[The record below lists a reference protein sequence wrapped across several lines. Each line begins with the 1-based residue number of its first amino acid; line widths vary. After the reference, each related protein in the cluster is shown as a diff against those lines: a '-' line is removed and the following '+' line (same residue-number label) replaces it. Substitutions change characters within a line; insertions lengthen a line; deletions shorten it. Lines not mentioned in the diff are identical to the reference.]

1 MKGMCNT
8 LKMKEMKKSIAIM
21 MLVLVGITTMAQTS
35 VWDGSRAVW
44 TRGNGTAS
52 SPYLIESAQNLA
64 FLAYMVNKGFDT
76 EGLYFRLI
84 TDIDLNGSEDQK
96 WVPIG
101 LYDRW
106 FDDDGCDRGNQG
118 SVSGY
123 NPKTVFR
130 GHFDGGEHSISNIY
144 VDLEAYDSGVGL
156 FGCVEGKRDGQ
167 DVEPA
172 VIENVFVTSGYVTG
186 ALCGGIVGNGSTTT
200 SVLRCWNGA
209 TVVSNDSRAGGIV
222 GSNAYQVYNCYNIG
236 SISGQYAGGIV
247 GFGTAEIAEC
257 YNNGEVSGTYSGG
270 IYGYSLQTKATINN
284 CYNTGSIF
292 ADGEVPST
300 FPAGP
305 AAGGIAG
312 FLFRGNCVITNCY
325 NVGTVSSTED
335 AGCIVAYGN
344 STTLENNYYI
354 NTCSA
359 GGEGVALSEDY
370 MRSQDFVDCLN
381 GRISDLVWALDE
393 DYINDGFPILMED
406 NLAVADVSETAFN
419 VYPNPTNG
427 IVKIEGVK
435 VSQVQVY
442 NILGQPVST
451 FTNAKE
457 INMKDLPKG
466 IYLLRITDKEG
477 NSYLE
482 KIVKE

>member
-1 MKGMCNT
+1 MSND
-8 LKMKEMKKSIAIM
+8 LILNKMKRLYIM
-21 MLVLVGITTMAQTS
+21 MMLLLTGVIVEAQTS

-44 TRGNGTAS
+44 TRGNGTES

-76 EGLYFRLI
+76 EGLYFRLT

-106 FDDDGCDRGNQG
+106 FNDDGCDRGNQG
-118 SVSGY
+118 SVSGF

-167 DVEPA
+167 NVEPA

-186 ALCGGIVGNGSTTT
+186 LICGGIVGNGSTTT

-247 GFGTAEIAEC
+247 GFGTAEIEEC

-270 IYGYSLQTKATINN
+270 IYGFSLQTKATINN

-325 NVGTVSSTED
+325 NVGTVSSTAD
-335 AGCIVAYGN
+335 AGCILAYGN

-354 NTCSA
+354 NTCNA
-359 GGEGVALSEDY
+359 GGEGTALSEDY

-381 GRISDLVWALDE
+381 SNNSNPVWIRDV
-393 DYINDGFPILMED
+393 DNINDGFPILEGGIFS
-406 NLAVADVSETAFN
+406 VADGSETAFN
-419 VYPNPTNG
+419 VYPNPTDG
-427 IVKIEGVK
+427 IVNIEGVK
-435 VSQVQVY
+435 VAQVQVY
-442 NILGQPVST
+442 NILGQPVRT
-451 FTNAKE
+451 FTNANE
-457 INMKDLPKG
+457 IHMKDLPNG
-466 IYLLRITDKEG
+466 VYLLRITDKEG
-477 NSYLE
+477 NTFSE
-482 KIVKE
+482 RIVKE

>member
-1 MKGMCNT
+1 MSND
-8 LKMKEMKKSIAIM
+8 LILNKMKRLYIM
-21 MLVLVGITTMAQTS
+21 MMLLLTGVIVEAQTS

-44 TRGNGTAS
+44 TRGNGTES

-76 EGLYFRLI
+76 EGLYFRLT

-106 FDDDGCDRGNQG
+106 FNDDGCDRGNQG
-118 SVSGY
+118 SVSGF

-247 GFGTAEIAEC
+247 GFGTAEIEEC

-270 IYGYSLQTKATINN
+270 IYGFSLQTKATINN

-325 NVGTVSSTED
+325 NVGTVSSTAD
-335 AGCIVAYGN
+335 AGCILAYGN

-354 NTCSA
+354 NTCNA
-359 GGEGVALSEDY
+359 GGEGTALSEDY

-381 GRISDLVWALDE
+381 SNNSNPVWIRDV
-393 DYINDGFPILMED
+393 DNINDGFPILEGGIFS
-406 NLAVADVSETAFN
+406 VADGSETAFN
-419 VYPNPTNG
+419 VYPNPTDG
-427 IVKIEGVK
+427 IVNIEGVK
-435 VSQVQVY
+435 VAQVQVY
-442 NILGQPVST
+442 NILGQPVRT
-451 FTNAKE
+451 FTNANE
-457 INMKDLPKG
+457 IHMKDLPNG
-466 IYLLRITDKEG
+466 VYLLRITDKEG
-477 NSYLE
+477 NTFSE
-482 KIVKE
+482 RIVKE

>member
-1 MKGMCNT
+1 MSND
-8 LKMKEMKKSIAIM
+8 LILNKMKRLYIM
-21 MLVLVGITTMAQTS
+21 MMLLLTGIIVEAQTS

-76 EGLYFRLI
+76 EGLYFRLT

-101 LYDRW
+101 LYNKW
-106 FDDDGCDRGNQG
+106 FNEDGCDRGDQG
-118 SVSGY
+118 SGSGY
-123 NPKTVFR
+123 SPKTIFR
-130 GHFDGGEHSISNIY
+130 GHFDGGEHCISNIY

-156 FGCVEGKRDGQ
+156 FGYAEGKKDGQ

-172 VIENVFVTSGYVTG
+172 VIENVFVTSGYITG
-186 ALCGGIVGNGSTTT
+186 VICGGIVGNGSTTT

-236 SISGQYAGGIV
+236 NISGQYAGGIV

-344 STTLENNYYI
+344 STTLENIYYI
-354 NTCSA
+354 NTCNE

-370 MRSQDFVDCLN
+370 MRTQEFVDLLN
-381 GRISDLVWALDE
+381 GRNRDQAWALDV
-393 DYINDGFPILMED
+393 DNINDGFPILEED
-406 NLAVADVSETAFN
+406 NLAIVDRSETVFTI
-419 VYPNPTNG
+419 YPNPAQGQFT
-427 IVKIEGVK
+427 VEGTGRMT
-435 VSQVQVY
+435 VS
-442 NILGQPVST
+442 NLLGQIILT
-451 FTNAKE
+451 KE
-457 INMKDLPKG
+457 IDGKTILELPCGMYFVK
-466 IYLLRITDKEG
+466 LG
-477 NSYLE
+477 NE
-482 KIVKE
+482 TRKIVVE

>member
-1 MKGMCNT
+1 MSND
-8 LKMKEMKKSIAIM
+8 LILNKMKRLYIM
-21 MLVLVGITTMAQTS
+21 MMLLLMGVIVEAQTS
-35 VWDGSRAVW
+35 VWDGSRTVW
-44 TRGNGTAS
+44 TSGNGTAS

-76 EGLYFRLI
+76 EGLYFRLT

-101 LYDRW
+101 LYNKW

-118 SVSGY
+118 SVSGF
-123 NPKTVFR
+123 NPNTVFR

-144 VDLEAYDSGVGL
+144 VDLAYTGYGGGL
-156 FGCVEGKRDGQ
+156 FGCVEGKRNGQ

-186 ALCGGIVGNGSTTT
+186 VICGGIVGNGSTTT

-325 NVGTVSSTED
+325 NVGTVSSTVD
-335 AGCIVAYGN
+335 AGCILAYGN

-354 NTCSA
+354 NTCSE
-359 GGEGVALSEDY
+359 GGEGTALSEDY

-381 GRISDLVWALDE
+381 SNNSNPVWIRDV
-393 DYINDGFPILMED
+393 DNINDGFPILEGGI
-406 NLAVADVSETAFN
+406 LSVADGSETAFN

-427 IVKIEGVK
+427 IVNIEGVK
-435 VSQVQVY
+435 VAQVQVY
-442 NILGQPVST
+442 NILGQPVRT
-451 FTNAKE
+451 FTNANE
-457 INMKDLPKG
+457 IHIKDLPNG
-466 IYLLRITDKEG
+466 VYLLRITDKEG
-477 NSYLE
+477 NTFSE
-482 KIVKE
+482 RIVKE

>member
-1 MKGMCNT
+1 MSND
-8 LKMKEMKKSIAIM
+8 LILNKMKRLYIM
-21 MLVLVGITTMAQTS
+21 MMLLLTGVIVEAQTS

-76 EGLYFRLI
+76 EGLYFRLT

-106 FDDDGCDRGNQG
+106 FNDDGCDRGNQG
-118 SVSGY
+118 SVSGF

-167 DVEPA
+167 NVEPA

-186 ALCGGIVGNGSTTT
+186 LICGGIVGNGSTTT

-247 GFGTAEIAEC
+247 GFGTAEIEEC

-270 IYGYSLQTKATINN
+270 IYGFSLQTKATINN

-325 NVGTVSSTED
+325 NVGTVSSTAD
-335 AGCIVAYGN
+335 AGCILAYGN

-354 NTCSA
+354 NTCNA
-359 GGEGVALSEDY
+359 GGEGTALSEDY

-381 GRISDLVWALDE
+381 SNNSNPVWIRDV
-393 DYINDGFPILMED
+393 DNINDGFPILEGGIFS
-406 NLAVADVSETAFN
+406 VADGSETAFN
-419 VYPNPTNG
+419 VYPNPTDG
-427 IVKIEGVK
+427 IVNIEGVK
-435 VSQVQVY
+435 VAQVQVY
-442 NILGQPVST
+442 NILGQPVRT
-451 FTNAKE
+451 FTNANE
-457 INMKDLPKG
+457 IHMKDLPNG
-466 IYLLRITDKEG
+466 VYLLRITDKEG
-477 NSYLE
+477 NTFSE
-482 KIVKE
+482 RIVKE

>member
-1 MKGMCNT
+1 MSNDLIMN
-8 LKMKEMKKSIAIM
+8 KMKRLYIM
-21 MLVLVGITTMAQTS
+21 MMLLLTGIMVEAQTS

-44 TRGNGTAS
+44 TRGNGTES

-76 EGLYFRLI
+76 EGLYFRLT

-106 FDDDGCDRGNQG
+106 FNDDGCDRGNQG
-118 SVSGY
+118 SVSGF

-167 DVEPA
+167 NVEPA

-186 ALCGGIVGNGSTTT
+186 LICGGIVGNGSTTT

-247 GFGTAEIAEC
+247 GFGTAEIEEC

-312 FLFRGNCVITNCY
+312 FMFRGNCVITNCY

-344 STTLENNYYI
+344 STTLENIYYI
-354 NTCSA
+354 NTCSE
-359 GGEGVALSEDY
+359 GGEGTALSGDY
-370 MRSQDFVDCLN
+370 MRSQEFVDLLN
-381 GRISDLVWALDE
+381 GRDRDQAWAMDE
-393 DYINDGFPILMED
+393 DNMNDGFPILKDD
-406 NLAVADVSETAFN
+406 NLAIADRSELVFTI
-419 VYPNPTNG
+419 YPNPAQGRFT
-427 IVKIEGVK
+427 VEGAGRMT
-435 VSQVQVY
+435 VS
-442 NILGQPVST
+442 NLLGQVLLI
-451 FTNAKE
+451 KE
-457 INMKDLPKG
+457 IDGQTTVALPRG
-466 IYLLRITDKEG
+466 MYFVRLNGVTQ
-477 NSYLE
+477 
-482 KIVKE
+482 KIVVE